1 MREEHDPCACTH
13 TIAFSHTLDLNKHC
27 LKLLTA
33 GFRVYSS
40 MRIMG
45 RFIIEARIP
54 KVGEGSAL
62 LPRRPTLATC

>member
-13 TIAFSHTLDLNKHC
+13 TIAFSYTLDPK
-27 LKLLTA
+27 KPRVELLTA
-33 GFRVYSS
+33 GFRVFCSV
-40 MRIMG
+40 RIMG